1 MKQQKSELDS
11 DEPLPAG
18 PARALYG
25 RGLRYLMLLLL
36 AGGCLV
42 LSCENDLER
51 IQKITSLDRM
61 PDASGEKYEIL
72 YSDSFRVKVR
82 ILAPEIE
89 RYARVEDPYIEFPK
103 GLTAYFYDDSLNIE
117 AYIKAK
123 HVIYRENERLWEA
136 RNNVE
141 GQNLRN
147 HNRLNTEHM
156 FWDEESRMIYSN
168 TQSRIVNEDGTF
180 YGEEGFEAKQ
190 DLSWYRLKK
199 SKGVVKIND
208 E

>member
-1 MKQQKSELDS
+1 MKQRKSELDS
-11 DEPLPAG
+11 DEPLPADLVSVSNG
-18 PARALYG
+18 RRLLY
-25 RGLRYLMLLLL
+25 LILI
-36 AGGCLV
+36 AGNCLI

-51 IQKITSLDRM
+51 IQKITSLDHM

-123 HVIYRENERLWEA
+123 HVIYKENQRLWEA

-156 FWDEESRMIYSN
+156 FWDEERRIIYSN

>member
-1 MKQQKSELDS
+1 MKRQKSELDS
-11 DEPLPAG
+11 EEPLPAS
-18 PARALYG
+18 PARVLSG
-25 RGLRYLMLLLL
+25 RRISVFLLL
-36 AGGCLV
+36 AAGWLIYA
-42 LSCENDLER
+42 CENDLER
-51 IQKITSLDRM
+51 IHKITSLDHF
-61 PDASGEKYEIL
+61 PDAAGHKYEIL
-72 YSDSFRVKVR
+72 YSDSFQVKVR

-89 RYARVEDPYIEFPK
+89 RYARVEEPYIEFPQ

-123 HVIYRENERLWEA
+123 HVIYRENEHLWEA
-136 RNNVE
+136 KNNVE
-141 GQNLRN
+141 GRNLKN
-147 HNRLNTEHM
+147 KNQLNTEHM
-156 FWDEESRMIYSN
+156 FWDEERKMIYSH

-199 SKGVVKIND
+199 SKGVVKLKD

>member
-1 MKQQKSELDS
+1 MKQRQSELDS
-11 DEPLPAG
+11 DEPLPAV
-18 PARALYG
+18 PARVLSG
-25 RGLRYLMLLLL
+25 RLLLILLLL
-36 AGGCLV
+36 AAGYLFF
-42 LSCENDLER
+42 SCENDLER
-51 IQKITSLDRM
+51 IQKITSLDHF
-61 PDASGEKYEIL
+61 PDAAGQKYEIL

-89 RYARVEDPYIEFPK
+89 RYARVDDPYIEFPQ

-123 HVIYRENERLWEA
+123 HVVYKENERLWEA
-136 RNNVE
+136 KNNVE
-141 GQNLRN
+141 GQNLKN
-147 HNRLNTEHM
+147 KNQLNTEHM
-156 FWDEESRMIYSN
+156 FWDEQRRMIYSH

-180 YGEEGFEAKQ
+180 YGEKGFEARQ

-199 SKGVVKIND
+199 SKGVVKLKD